1 MIQIQRGELND
12 VVATCSRNKM
22 LTGSVTY
29 LWTMTHKLSR
39 QNWKFLPFRVPP
51 AVPYPP
57 SYDLFTVNVDYNQPE
72 VFTASTSANTVNLHL
87 IEGQYFVKI
96 YEQTSTTNL
105 NPNLSYNVV
114 YEGTANVNWSGSP
127 QNQIVSYTGG
137 TNIFKIYN
145 G

>member
-29 LWTMTHKLSR
+29 LWTMTHKLSK
-39 QNWKFLPFRVPP
+39 QNWKFIPFRVAP
-51 AVPYPP
+51 AVSYPP

-72 VFTASTSANTVNLHL
+72 VFTASTSANTANLHF
-87 IEGQYFVKI
+87 IDGQYFVKI

-114 YEGTANVNWSGSP
+114 YEGIADVNWSGSP
-127 QNQIVSYTGG
+127 QNQIVSYTGN